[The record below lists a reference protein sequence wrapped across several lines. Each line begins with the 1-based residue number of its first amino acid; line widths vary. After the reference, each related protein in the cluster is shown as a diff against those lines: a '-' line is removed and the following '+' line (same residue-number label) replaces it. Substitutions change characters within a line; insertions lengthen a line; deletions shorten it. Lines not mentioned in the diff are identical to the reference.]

1 MARAPANE
9 LNLIE
14 KGKNYGWPLVGEG
27 PNYNGV
33 PIPNYHTRPDLAAPV
48 LFWAPVIAPGNLMF
62 YPGTQTFAQWHGGG
76 LVSGLAT
83 MTLNRHLL

>member
-1 MARAPANE
+1 VEHGPRAGDE

-33 PIPNYHTRPDLAAPV
+33 PIPNYDTRPDLAAPGS
-48 LFWAPVIAPGNLMF
+48 FG
-62 YPGTQTFAQWHGGG
+62 
-76 LVSGLAT
+76 
-83 MTLNRHLL
+83 RR